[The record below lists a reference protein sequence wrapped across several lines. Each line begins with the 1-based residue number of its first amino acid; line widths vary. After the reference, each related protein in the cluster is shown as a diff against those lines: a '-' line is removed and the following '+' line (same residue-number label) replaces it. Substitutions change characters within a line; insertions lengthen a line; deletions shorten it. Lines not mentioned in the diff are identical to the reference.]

1 MTLTATSW
9 LHQPPLKI
17 APEYQYAWEYAQNI
31 ADLLSPQT
39 GAYYE
44 IWLDGE
50 KAISAEEHPDV
61 KAARQTQW

>member
-1 MTLTATSW
+1 MA
-9 LHQPPLKI
+9 PP
-17 APEYQYAWEYAQNI
+17 APFKNRSEYQYAWEYAQNI

-50 KAISAEEHPDV
+50 
-61 KAARQTQW
+61 